1 MKIACVGGGPAG
13 LYFSILMKRQ
23 DPSHD
28 ITVYER
34 NPAGSTYGWGVTYWA
49 GLLDKL
55 RAGDPESADAISEAS
70 VRWTDGVAIVRDERT
85 VHRGDEGFGIGR
97 RRMLAL
103 LAERAEA
110 LGVRVEFEHAITGED
125 APELAGADLIVAADG
140 VNSVLREAHSDH
152 FGAEVTTGRNPYI
165 WLGTTKVFDSFSFA
179 FKETEHGWIWC
190 YAYGFSGEQSTCVVE
205 CSPETWAGLGLDTRG
220 EADSLNLLEKFFHD
234 LLDGHPLIGRSQ
246 ADDAARWLHFRTLTN
261 RTWHR
266 GNVVLLGD
274 AAHTTHYS
282 IGAGTTLALEDALAL
297 ADALRDL
304 EARRDP
310 DALRDPREPGGQAG
324 AAGAGRDLDGALSR
338 YGRRRRAELLSAQ
351 SAARYS
357 ARWYEN
363 LPRYMHLEPARMFAL
378 LGQRHSPLLPHIPPQ
393 LYYRIDKAAGQL
405 EALRRLKRWLGP
417 RLARTVHA
425 RTVHA
430 RTGTRTP
437 TRTRTGA

>member
-23 DPSHD
+23 DPSHE

-55 RAGDPESADAISEAS
+55 RAGDPESARAVDEAS

-103 LAERAEA
+103 LAERAEE
-110 LGVRVEFEHAITGED
+110 LGVRVEFEHEITGPD
-125 APELAGADLIVAADG
+125 APELADADLVVAADG
-140 VNSVLREAHSDH
+140 VNSALREAYPGH

-205 CSPETWAGLGLDTRG
+205 CAPETWKGLGLDTRS
-220 EADSLNLLEKFFHD
+220 EADSLNLLEKLFHD
-234 LLDGHPLIGRSQ
+234 LLDGQPLIGRGQ
-246 ADDAARWLHFRTLTN
+246 DDGAAQWLNFRTLTN
-261 RTWHR
+261 RVWHR
-266 GNVVLLGD
+266 GNLVLLGD

-297 ADALRDL
+297 ADALR
-304 EARRDP
+304 
-310 DALRDPREPGGQAG
+310 PGG
-324 AAGAGRDLDGALSR
+324 DLDGALTR
-338 YGRRRRAELLSAQ
+338 YGARRRAELLSAQ

-363 LPRYMHLEPARMFAL
+363 LTRYMRLPPAQMFAL

-393 LYYRIDKAAGQL
+393 LYYRLDRAADGLQP
-405 EALRRLKRWLGP
+405 LRHLKRWLGP
-417 RLARTVHA
+417 RLARTLHA
-425 RTVHA
+425 
-430 RTGTRTP
+430 TRS
-437 TRTRTGA
+437 RG

>member
-55 RAGDPESADAISEAS
+55 RAGDPESARAIDEAS

-85 VHRGDEGFGIGR
+85 VHRGDQGFGIGR
-97 RRMLAL
+97 RRMLTL
-103 LAERAEA
+103 LAERAA
-110 LGVRVEFEHAITGED
+110 SLGVRVEFEHGITGPD
-125 APELAGADLIVAADG
+125 APELADADLVVAADG
-140 VNSVLREAHSDH
+140 VNSALREAHAAH
-152 FGAEVTTGRNPYI
+152 FGAEVATGRNHYI

-205 CSPETWAGLGLDTRG
+205 CSPETWTGLGLDAMS
-220 EADSLNLLEKFFHD
+220 EADTLNLLEKTFAD
-234 LLDGHPLIGRSQ
+234 LLDGQALIGREQ
-246 ADDAARWLHFRTLTN
+246 TDEAAAQWLNFRTLTN

-266 GNVVLLGD
+266 GNLVLLGD

-297 ADALRDL
+297 ADALR
-304 EARRDP
+304 
-310 DALRDPREPGGQAG
+310 
-324 AAGAGRDLDGALSR
+324 GRDQGREDLDAALTR
-338 YGRRRRAELLSAQ
+338 YGKRRRAELLSAQ

-357 ARWYEN
+357 AQWYEN
-363 LPRYMHLEPARMFAL
+363 LPRYMRLEPRQMFAL

-393 LYYRIDKAAGQL
+393 LYYRIDRAAEQL
-405 EALRRLKRWLGP
+405 EPLRRFKRWLGP
-417 RLARTVHA
+417 RMARTLHA
-425 RTVHA
+425 RTRA
-430 RTGTRTP
+430 
-437 TRTRTGA
+437 